1 LAASSQVDG
10 ASGFESLKYNHT
22 EAFNEHP
29 NPKENIMKLRKN
41 LEAVFL
47 VAAVVTNFASYAVAA
62 AQAPDVVIRSAPA
75 AVVVNPAVNP
85 AVNQKMPVVVV
96 KAHRLTA
103 AEKAALN

>member
-10 ASGFESLKYNHT
+10 GAGFESVKSNHT

-29 NPKENIMKLRKN
+29 NPKEHIMKLRKN

-47 VAAVVTNFASYAVAA
+47 VAAVVTNFAGYAVAS
-62 AQAPDVVIRSAPA
+62 AQAPDVVVRSAPA
-75 AVVVNPAVNP
+75 AAAVNP

-96 KAHRLTA
+96 KAHRLSA

>member
-1 LAASSQVDG
+1 LGGPSQVDG
-10 ASGFESLKYNHT
+10 VPGFESVKFKHT
-22 EAFNEHP
+22 ESLNEQP

-47 VAAVVTNFASYAVAA
+47 VAAVVTNFASYAVAS
-62 AQAPDVVIRSAPA
+62 AQAPDVVRFAPA
-75 AVVVNPAVNP
+75 AAVANP

-96 KAHRLTA
+96 KAHRLSA